1 VLTSN
6 EEHKIVQACQA
17 LGDMGFGVTKESV
30 GI

>member
-1 VLTSN
+1 MLTSN